1 MSLGAFIA
9 GAILGGSH
17 RHTHHTER
25 VVVKR
30 GPNELIEYHK
40 WLERKKQRE
49 EYEKVVKQHDE
60 ELYRRRHCAL
70 CGEKIGYRAT
80 QIVNKAYSFEDG
92 VLVQVFCGCKDL
104 DGIYQELLSINS
116 GAIDADKKI
125 YAAIGSLIDKHKKY
139 EEIVCGKKEPTNSPT

>member
-9 GAILGGSH
+9 GAILGGAH
-17 RHTHHTER
+17 GHTHHTER

-60 ELYRRRHCAL
+60 ELYRRSHCAI
-70 CGEKIGYRAT
+70 CGEKIGYSAT
-80 QIVNKAYSFEDG
+80 KIFNNDSFDDS
-92 VLVQVFCGCKDL
+92 VLVHVFCGCKDL
-104 DGIYQELLSINS
+104 DGIYQEQLSINS
-116 GAIDADKKI
+116 GAIDADEKI
-125 YAAIGSLIDKHKKY
+125 YAAIGSLIEKHKKY